1 MNNTQIDNV
10 KDNDVAMPMYH
21 LIDYNDNYSK
31 TRGSLWQYYRD
42 EPVLT
47 DASAIANFT
56 SNYISDSFYFKE
68 KITGKTNNN
77 GTKMFK

>member
-68 KITGKTNNN
+68 KIMGKTNNN